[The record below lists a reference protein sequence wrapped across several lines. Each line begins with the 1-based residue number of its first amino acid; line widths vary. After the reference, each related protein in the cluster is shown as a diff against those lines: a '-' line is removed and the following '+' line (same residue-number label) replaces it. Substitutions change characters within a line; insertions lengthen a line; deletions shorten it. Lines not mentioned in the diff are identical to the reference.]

1 MPKVGSGGRQ
11 CGQSVS
17 IPCVLGGIR
26 SRVGA
31 SDGVVFRIHFNVGEA
46 SLDAAGPNEPGSDA
60 EKLEKLEAAK
70 KSFENAE
77 TDFKEAKDWFEKAKD
92 KFREAIGYLELWPGP
107 GGGGGGPII

>member
-1 MPKVGSGGRQ
+1 MSRGTHSKKVLAE
-11 CGQSVS
+11 
-17 IPCVLGGIR
+17 PAAVLGQVALGLGIKLNDTG
-26 SRVGA
+26 S
-31 SDGVVFRIHFNVGEA
+31 IHFNVGEA